1 LSEKGI
7 AALPSVARN
16 DNIRTVQTD
25 SVIARSLSDEA
36 ISKLQ
41 NFVEAKIFSCFEKE
55 LPRTTFSL
63 KGG

>member
-1 LSEKGI
+1 MG
-7 AALPSVARN
+7 LPRFARN

-41 NFVEAKIFSCFEKE
+41 NFVEAKIFSYFEKE